1 MTCRLTML
9 FLGSFFSGCLAT
21 APIHPEAARH
31 NQNGV
36 QHLQSNRLKEAATCF
51 RLSLEYNPCHP
62 DALHNLALISLLQ
75 GDLQAAETREQ
86 EALTCRPDLVQAVNG
101 LGVVRR
107 SQGNLEEAIDL
118 FEQAV
123 SMDPGYLEARKNLIL
138 TALDLGDRERA
149 RIHADRLR
157 MLSPDDLVGKEAA
170 HVLQKTK

>member
-1 MTCRLTML
+1 MTCRLTIL
-9 FLGSFFSGCLAT
+9 FLGCFFSGCLAP

-31 NQNGV
+31 NQVGV

-62 DALHNLALISLLQ
+62 DALHNLALISLLE

-107 SQGNLEEAIDL
+107 ARGNLEEALDF

-138 TALDLGDRERA
+138 TALDLGNRERA
-149 RIHADRLR
+149 RVQLNRLTI
-157 MLSPDDLVGKEAA
+157 LVPDDPFISEVEELW
-170 HVLQKTK
+170 HSDL